1 MINKLFK
8 EKFEYL
14 SGYFESALNNHN
26 HSMAQS
32 IIFYGQDM
40 LSQYY
45 LAMEIS
51 RILNCT
57 GTKNSEC
64 TCLNCNWIRD
74 SRHPAVLTVSKNDNK
89 PSDDTSRKVISI
101 KQIHSIN
108 NSLVQSSDY
117 YRVFIFCDSEIEEL
131 SESQKKRIEEYEK
144 LGFKLPE
151 TDSEQKW
158 FPYPLTRDVL
168 QAESANALLK
178 SIEEPPERV
187 LFIFLTRDRDDIIET
202 IVSRSQSF
210 YVPAKP
216 VEDFD
221 METAKDILSDYP
233 DIKKTEV
240 LSVSQ
245 KLLRIQQDNG
255 YSSEFILNSFQY
267 YLAEIMK
274 SNITNK
280 LLVNKIK
287 RDILSIQKAKRELNA
302 YIRPQLIFENL
313 LFSFC

>member
-1 MINKLFK
+1 MIHSLFR

-14 SGYFESALNNHN
+14 TNYFESALNNKQ

-40 LSQYY
+40 LAQYY
-45 LAMEIS
+45 LAMEIA
-51 RILNCT
+51 RLINCS
-57 GTKNSEC
+57 GSKDENC
-64 TCLNCNWIRD
+64 TCLNCNWIRT
-74 SRHPAVLTVSKNDNK
+74 SKHPAVLTVSKNDNK
-89 PSDDTSRKVISI
+89 PSDDTSKKVISI

-131 SESQKKRIEEYEK
+131 SESQKKRIEEYRQ
-144 LGFKLPE
+144 LDFMLPE
-151 TDSEQKW
+151 TDSEKKW
-158 FPYPLTRDVL
+158 FPYPLTREVL

-210 YVPAKP
+210 YVPSLP
-216 VEDFD
+216 MMDYD
-221 METAKDILSDYP
+221 INTAKQVLGAYP
-233 DIKKTEV
+233 EIQKTEV
-240 LSVSQ
+240 LNLSQ
-245 KLLRIQQDNG
+245 NLVKIQQEKG
-255 YSSEFILNSFQY
+255 YNSDFMLNCIQY
-267 YLAEIMK
+267 YLAELMK
-274 SNITNK
+274 SNINNK
-280 LLVNKIK
+280 ILVNKIR
-287 RDILSIQKAKRELNA
+287 RDILAVQKAKQELTS
-302 YIRPQLIFENL
+302 YIRPQLIFENM